1 MWGRWLI
8 IAGVVAAVSGLAGC
22 GGDTAVV
29 TVTVNDQNTAATA
42 PATDPTGDEPLT
54 TLTGDDTGP
63 TDTDQPPATETD
75 GEPPSQTQP
84 PTDARVERPDDFPN
98 GGEAYLLD
106 HLNPDVARHCT
117 REDPD
122 SLSRGAVAGL
132 FCDTTAVFGARAFYD
147 LFPNQD
153 RMDASYGRYREAH
166 DVPPNVGRCIPGR
179 RATFRTPCENSL
191 ILNED
196 PTQVVGRMMVYDEA
210 GETWM
215 IAGLNPLR
223 TLVFLTG
230 PGTREVA
237 GFWFGGA
244 QPRL

>member
-1 MWGRWLI
+1 MTATAI
-8 IAGVVAAVSGLAGC
+8 S
-22 GGDTAVV
+22 GGDTA
-29 TVTVNDQNTAATA
+29 
-42 PATDPTGDEPLT
+42 PTDTE
-54 TLTGDDTGP
+54 P

-84 PTDARVERPDDFPN
+84 PADEPTTDEQPPANDARVERPDDFPN

-153 RMDASYGRYREAH
+153 RMGASYGRYREAH

-196 PTQVVGRMMVYDEA
+196 PTRVVGRMMVYDEE
-210 GETWM
+210 GETWL

-223 TLVFLTG
+223 TLVFVTG

-237 GFWFGGA
+237 GFWYGGA
-244 QPRL
+244 HPRL